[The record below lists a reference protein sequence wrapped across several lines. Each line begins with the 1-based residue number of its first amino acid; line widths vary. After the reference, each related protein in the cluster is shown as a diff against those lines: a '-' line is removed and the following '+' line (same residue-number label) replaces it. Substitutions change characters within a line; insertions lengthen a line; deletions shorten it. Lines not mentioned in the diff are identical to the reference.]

1 MKKITQKIKQINS
14 SVETAKSFL
23 TDQSFAAY
31 KDDYITQGEILDNL
45 KVAQNKCYD
54 LGMDIVQQFGW
65 NKPETLEDL
74 FYLLQEKDVID
85 SDLVDQ
91 MIAMYRFRWDL
102 IEDNIEKCDYKLVD
116 EIIWQNFDDI
126 NLFLKELEE
135 FIEDEKHSKERKDST
150 TKTNHQLSL

>member
-54 LGMDIVQQFGW
+54 LGMDIVQQLGW
-65 NKPETLEDL
+65 NEPETLEDL

-91 MIAMYRFRWDL
+91 MIAMYRVRPDL
-102 IEDNIEKCDYKLVD
+102 IIESFEKNDLALVD
-116 EIIWQNFDDI
+116 EILRQNFEDI
-126 NLFLKELEE
+126 HLFLKQVKE
-135 FIEDEKHSKERKDST
+135 FTGTATSE
-150 TKTNHQLSL
+150 Q

>member
-54 LGMDIVQQFGW
+54 LGMDIVQQLGW
-65 NKPETLEDL
+65 NEPETLEDL

-91 MIAMYRFRWDL
+91 MIAMYRLRWDL
-102 IEDNIEKCDYKLVD
+102 IEDNLEKGDYKLVE
-116 EIIWQNFDDI
+116 EILQQNFEDM
-126 NLFLKELEE
+126 NLFLKEVKE
-135 FIEDEKHSKERKDST
+135 FISNATDEK
-150 TKTNHQLSL
+150 